1 MPVRSSRLAR
11 RALVALVL
19 PLGLA
24 CSSSAS
30 HDDALAPLGAA
41 GRVAVPS
48 EAPDIR
54 GTITLVQPGDSVV
67 RQGGGGGP
75 ERPVVCPPECG
86 GGPGMRA
93 VLVEETPGEASAG
106 DKSRVAVPAEARV
119 LRRADGPV
127 VEIGFDALR
136 VGQRVEAWFVGPVA
150 ESYPTQSTALVIVVV
165 GG

>member
-1 MPVRSSRLAR
+1 MPGRPLVRRLVLA
-11 RALVALVL
+11 ALVL
-19 PLGLA
+19 PLAA
-24 CSSSAS
+24 CSSSATD
-30 HDDALAPLGAA
+30 DDALSPLGAA

-54 GTITLVQPGDSVV
+54 GTITRVQHGDSVV
-67 RQGGGGGP
+67 RQGGGGAP
-75 ERPVVCPPECG
+75 ERPVACPPECG

-93 VLVEETPGEASAG
+93 VLVEETPGAANAG

-119 LRRADGPV
+119 LRRADGRV

-136 VGQRVEAWFVGPVA
+136 TGQQVEAWFSGPVA

>member
-1 MPVRSSRLAR
+1 MHVRPLVR
-11 RALVALVL
+11 RVLLGALLL
-19 PLGLA
+19 PLGAA
-24 CSSSAS
+24 CSSSAAD
-30 HDDALAPLGAA
+30 DDALSPLGAA

-54 GTITLVQPGDSVV
+54 GTITLVQHGDSVV
-67 RQGGGGGP
+67 RQGGGGAP

-86 GGPGMRA
+86 GGSGMRA
-93 VLVEETPGEASAG
+93 VLVEETPGDANAG

-119 LRRADGPV
+119 LRRADGRV

-136 VGQRVEAWFVGPVA
+136 TGQRVEAWFNGPVA

-165 GG
+165 AG